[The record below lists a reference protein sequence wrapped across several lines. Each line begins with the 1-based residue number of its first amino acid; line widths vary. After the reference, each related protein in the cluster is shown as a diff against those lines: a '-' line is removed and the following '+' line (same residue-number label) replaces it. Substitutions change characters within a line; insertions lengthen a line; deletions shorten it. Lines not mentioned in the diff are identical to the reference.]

1 MNSFMYLL
9 SDKFFAAKLRIS
21 KTERHKANS
30 PHEYFVW
37 ITALSCKYETN
48 LFLRWVEKQHPEN
61 FQFKAH
67 ELHPYRF
74 SKVNNKKQ
82 L

>member
-1 MNSFMYLL
+1 MNSFIYLL
-9 SDKFFAAKLRIS
+9 SDKFFTVNLQIS

-30 PHEYFVW
+30 PHEYFTW
-37 ITALSCKYETN
+37 ITALSLRYETN

-61 FQFKAH
+61 LQFKAH

-74 SKVNNKKQ
+74 SKVNNIKW